1 MVIRSN
7 GNLSLTSSRD
17 MYIGLNDK
25 TTTNAGDKATRGS
38 GSICIDGSV
47 LMLNADSYMKAT
59 SGSIGL
65 YGYSG
70 GTGAGV
76 VITPNATSVLSQA
89 FYVNVG
95 STFVGALGGRSTVT
109 VGNTDQTFTVSGGL
123 GFRFRYHACQRL
135 YTVQRYHS

>member
-1 MVIRSN
+1 
-7 GNLSLTSSRD
+7 
-17 MYIGLNDK
+17 MYIGINDK

-76 VITPNATSVLSQA
+76 VITPNATSVLS
-89 FYVNVG
+89 
-95 STFVGALGGRSTVT
+95 
-109 VGNTDQTFTVSGGL
+109 
-123 GFRFRYHACQRL
+123 
-135 YTVQRYHS
+135 